1 MLLLHRSTRSTL
13 SHSWQHSTKW
23 YMHAELYSP
32 AHTLTQPSQ
41 GCRSDAQHDVLVVH
55 FAWPRINSPSH
66 TLLFAHPSC
75 KLSSNTSTVLQSNNT
90 LTLGAHQLTQDT
102 TPHPRHVSFPAAG
115 IPHCRQ
121 QASVRLWHFT
131 YSETSLRCTR
141 MRNCHPSAVA
151 VAVGSKAAQ
160 QC

>member
-23 YMHAELYSP
+23 HMHAELYSP

-66 TLLFAHPSC
+66 TLLFAHPNSAQIRRQFC
-75 KLSSNTSTVLQSNNT
+75 SQTTHSHS
-90 LTLGAHQLTQDT
+90 AHINPLKI
-102 TPHPRHVSFPAAG
+102 PHHIPDMYPF
-115 IPHCRQ
+115 PHCR
-121 QASVRLWHFT
+121 QASVRLWHLT
-131 YSETSLRCTR
+131 YSEPSFRCTHAQLPPV
-141 MRNCHPSAVA
+141 CCCCSSGKQSSTAVPRTEH
-151 VAVGSKAAQ
+151 SPF
-160 QC
+160 